1 MTRRRGSN
9 AIEFALM
16 LPILVVLLAG
26 LADFGWW
33 VNQDLLLTDVVRDAA
48 RAGAAA
54 GSNAAVSVATS
65 RVASGCLANQIPGA
79 CTAVVSLSAIPA
91 GPTPYVPPGAALPPQ
106 QWLTVSVTAPYNSI
120 VGLAPGVPVELSA
133 RIVMRVEK

>member
-1 MTRRRGSN
+1 MSARRGSN

-33 VNQDLLLTDVVRDAA
+33 INQDLLLTDVVRDAA
-48 RAGAAA
+48 RAGTAA
-54 GSNAAVSVATS
+54 GSNTAVAVATA

-79 CTAVVSLSAIPA
+79 CTAVVNLSAIPA
-91 GPTPYVPPGAALPPQ
+91 GPTPYVPPGGTLPPQ

-133 RIVMRVEK
+133 QIVMRVEK